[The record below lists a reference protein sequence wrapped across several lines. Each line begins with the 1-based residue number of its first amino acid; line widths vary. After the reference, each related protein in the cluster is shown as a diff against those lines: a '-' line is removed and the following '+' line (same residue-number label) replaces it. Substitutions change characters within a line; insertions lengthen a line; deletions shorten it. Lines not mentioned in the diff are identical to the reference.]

1 MAQFRHNERGID
13 PVPLGK
19 WRFTV
24 RQLSLRKAYA
34 SDSEFVFAVKEAAFR
49 EYVEQMWGW
58 DDSYQR
64 QLHNRRFAAQDF
76 RIIQFRGVDV
86 GFLAISHTSDTF
98 KVNQLFIRPEYQ
110 GKGIGSACMTR
121 IIDDANLEQKPVVLQ
136 VLKVNTRG
144 IAFYQRLGF
153 TIAGESATHVQ
164 MEKLPE

>member
-1 MAQFRHNERGID
+1 MAQFRHNEKGID

-49 EYVEQMWGW
+49 EYVEQIWGW

-76 RIIQFRGVDV
+76 RIIQFRDC
-86 GFLAISHTSDTF
+86 LLYTSPSPRDRT
-98 KVNQLFIRPEYQ
+98 RSRMPS
-110 GKGIGSACMTR
+110 SA
-121 IIDDANLEQKPVVLQ
+121 
-136 VLKVNTRG
+136 
-144 IAFYQRLGF
+144 
-153 TIAGESATHVQ
+153 
-164 MEKLPE
+164 